1 MWVQIDGTVARL
13 NGTIWNGDGAFI
25 ASDLTAFLMQKG
37 PLDIYINTPGGS
49 VFDGFV
55 IYNVIKNSA
64 ADVTFIIN
72 GLCASMGTVIML
84 SGNRLKMLDNSFIM
98 THAPSGW
105 LEGNADDF
113 ERHAKMLRSIEDIF
127 SKYFAKKTGKT
138 PEEAKAFMNGDNW
151 YSATEALGINLID
164 EVIESDSTSDIDLH
178 ALYGSNIAAVIEAY
192 DEKYPNQRIT
202 PPLPSIQSIN
212 KNKMKLTPKSYAALG
227 LSEGASESEINAA
240 IERLE
245 ERTNTAEQSAKAAQT
260 AKVSA
265 LISEA
270 ISKQKITAAQKEKFE
285 KLANADFDL
294 AKETLDAMPE
304 KANIIDG
311 LKPENKGGFNSPVVA
326 KEGWSFSDY
335 VKKDP
340 AALNAMKVDAP
351 EEYQK
356 LYNNRKNK

>member
-1 MWVQIDGTVARL
+1 MWVQIEGTVARL

-25 ASDLTAFLMQKG
+25 ASELSAFLMQSG
-37 PLDIYINTPGGS
+37 SLEIHINTPGGS

-55 IYNVIKNSA
+55 IYNQIKNSA

-84 SGNRLKMLDNSFIM
+84 AGNRIKMLDNSFIM

-105 LEGNADDF
+105 LDGNADEF
-113 ERHAKMLRSIEDIF
+113 ERYAKMLRSIEDIF

-151 YSATEALGINLID
+151 YSAAEALDIKLID
-164 EVIESDSTSDIDLH
+164 EVIESDVTEDIDLQ
-178 ALYGSNIAAVIEAY
+178 ALFGSNIAAVMSAY

-212 KNKMKLTPKSYAALG
+212 NIKMKLTPKSFAALG
-227 LSEGASESEINAA
+227 LQEGAYESEINAA
-240 IERLE
+240 IERLA
-245 ERTNTAEQSAKAAQT
+245 ERTNKAEQSAKAAQT
-260 AKVSA
+260 AKVTA

-270 ISKQKITAAQKEKFE
+270 MSKRKITAAQKEKFE
-285 KLANADFDL
+285 KLATADFDL
-294 AKETLDAMPE
+294 AKETLDSMPE
-304 KANIIDG
+304 KTNIIDE
-311 LKPENKGGFNSPVVA
+311 LNPEKKTGFGAVA
-326 KEGWSFSDY
+326 VNEGWTFSDY

-340 AALNAMKVDAP
+340 AALNALKVDAP
-351 EEYQK
+351 DEYQK